1 MAFEDIKFP
10 VYRKYKN
17 NRHYFKIISNNCF
30 EEVQLI
36 GSKFTVRQIKATQLP
51 EFNHIYD
58 LVYNYKDFGEDINEA
73 EYLKIK
79 EKIRG

>member
-1 MAFEDIKFP
+1 MAFEDITFP

-17 NRHYFKIISNNCF
+17 NRNYFKVISNNCF
-30 EEVQLI
+30 EEIQII
-36 GSKFTVRQIKATQLP
+36 GQKQILKQITATQLP

-58 LVYNYKDFGEDINEA
+58 LVYNYRELGYEITEA

-79 EKIRG
+79 EKN